1 MPYEVP
7 SFSYELIFTGKDSV
21 NVDNG
26 FENYTLPIVAGDSA
40 CTFKIVGATALGDM
54 SFSVLSDSTIQ
65 LHDTA
70 WTKQADASVF
80 QKVTRADRQDWGFKE
95 HLNDCVLT
103 GEYSLFKEGNL
114 VVGKV
119 TVMPNGQLNGFKP
132 FLGYSLCYAGD
143 CVGETEPPSATIDLI
158 DDKGNVQ
165 TFSYKTVSGKMSIEL
180 YEIGEA
186 KEDIKGERPIGKMV
200 YELRSE

>member
-1 MPYEVP
+1 
-7 SFSYELIFTGKDSV
+7 
-21 NVDNG
+21 
-26 FENYTLPIVAGDSA
+26 
-40 CTFKIVGATALGDM
+40 
-54 SFSVLSDSTIQ
+54 
-65 LHDTA
+65 
-70 WTKQADASVF
+70 
-80 QKVTRADRQDWGFKE
+80 
-95 HLNDCVLT
+95 LT
-103 GEYSLFKEGNL
+103 GEYALFKDGNL

-143 CVGETEPPSATIDLI
+143 CVGETEPPSPTIDLT

-165 TFSYKTVSGKMSIEL
+165 TFAYKTVSGKMAIEL